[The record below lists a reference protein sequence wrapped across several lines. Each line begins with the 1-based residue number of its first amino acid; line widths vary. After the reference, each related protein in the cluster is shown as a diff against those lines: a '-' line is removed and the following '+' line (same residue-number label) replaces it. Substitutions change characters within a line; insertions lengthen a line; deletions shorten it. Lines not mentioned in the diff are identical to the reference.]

1 MKKPALIV
9 HIIHRLSVGGLE
21 NGLINIINNIPEQ
34 KFRHVIICLKEA
46 TEYKNKILNNKV
58 EVISLHKKDGH
69 DFFMFYKLYCVLRK
83 LSPDIVHTRNLSTI
97 EYQLSALLAGVK
109 YRIHSEHGWD
119 IFDPRGEIVKYQILR
134 KIYSY
139 IIQTFISLS
148 IEIKNYLIN
157 KVHIPENK
165 IRIIINGVNCNK
177 FKPMIQKSHISGYPF
192 SMNENFIVVG
202 TIGRMHGVKDQINLV
217 KAFIYLITHKPQLKY
232 FLRLVM
238 IGDGPLRNEALN
250 YLLHSGVID
259 LVWLPG
265 ERHDIAEILNIID
278 IFVLPSYSEGI
289 SNVILEA
296 MATGIPVIATNVG
309 GNPELV
315 INSKTG
321 FLIEPKNPEAI
332 AMSIEYYINNP
343 DKIIEHGKCGFERA
357 NNEFSLDKMI
367 NSYIDVYVDLMQL
380 NK

>member
-1 MKKPALIV
+1 MKKPTLIV

-21 NGLINIINNIPEQ
+21 NGLINLINNIPEQ
-34 KFRHVIICLKEA
+34 QYKHVIICLKDA
-46 TEYKNKILNNKV
+46 TEYKCQILNKEV

-69 DFFMFYKLYCVLRK
+69 DLFMFYKLYCLLRK

-97 EYQLSALLAGVK
+97 ECQLSALLAGVK
-109 YRIHSEHGWD
+109 HRIHSEHGWD

-148 IEIKNYLIN
+148 IEIKNYLIY
-157 KVHIPENK
+157 KVHIPESK

-177 FKPMIQKSHISGYPF
+177 FKPMIKKPHISGYPF
-192 SMNENFIVVG
+192 SIYENFIVVG

-217 KAFIYLITHKPQLKY
+217 NAFIYLITHKPQLRC

-238 IGDGPLRNEALN
+238 IGDGPLRNEALKYFSN
-250 YLLHSGVID
+250 SGVID

-265 ERHDIAEILNIID
+265 ERQDIAEILNIID

-332 AMSIEYYINNP
+332 AISIEYYINNP

-357 NNEFSLDKMI
+357 NNEFSLDKMV
-367 NSYIDVYVDLMQL
+367 NSYIDVYDDLIQL